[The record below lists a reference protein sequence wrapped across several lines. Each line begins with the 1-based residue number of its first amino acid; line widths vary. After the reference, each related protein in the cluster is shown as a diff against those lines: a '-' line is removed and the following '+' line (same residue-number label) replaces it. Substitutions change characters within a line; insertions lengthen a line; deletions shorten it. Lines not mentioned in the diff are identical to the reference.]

1 MHELSVA
8 SEILDVVEE
17 ALGHRESLVAV
28 DLVLGPLSGVSAE
41 ALEFCFTEMASQRGF
56 GRPVLRIRPTAAV
69 VKCAECGASY
79 EAPDLAAFC
88 PSCGGVFKQVL
99 SGRECSVESIETA
112 QDDPS

>member
-17 ALGHRESLVAV
+17 ALGHRESLRAV

-41 ALEFCFTEMASQRGF
+41 ALDFCFTEMASQRGF
-56 GRPVLRIRPTAAV
+56 GRPVLRIRPTVAV

-79 EAPDLAAFC
+79 EASDLAACC
-88 PSCGGVFKQVL
+88 PACGGVFKQVL
-99 SGRECSVESIETA
+99 SGRECSVESIETSQA
-112 QDDPS
+112 GPS